1 MGGLSALSG
10 AIRRPRSRP
19 YLADT
24 GAPCVLASPSPIALS
39 QRMVDVLGALRI
51 ETARGFPFFLL
62 GHDRSGTTM
71 LRLIL
76 DRGDVAIPS
85 ESMFLIDVSDR
96 KPAQGVL
103 REVWNHPR
111 VRLWNLTGQPPAIP
125 PGLRPEDAYRF
136 AVSAPFV
143 AYAKREGKT
152 RWGDKTPA
160 YISHIDRLAA
170 IWPDARFIVLVRDGR
185 DVALSVMKVPFGANN
200 VWAAARSWAT
210 AIRSGRQA
218 ERRYPG
224 RVLTLRYEDLVSRP
238 TEEVPKICAF
248 LSLGYDPSMLAIEQ
262 TDRAK
267 VAEDQAGW
275 FTNVW
280 APITTAAVGKW
291 RTEMTPHQQQ
301 VFESVA
307 GEELRELG
315 YETTGT
321 TASPALVPA
330 YAAHDAAL
338 RTVNFVRLR
347 LVQERGREVRHV
359 LRRKLAR

>member
-1 MGGLSALSG
+1 
-10 AIRRPRSRP
+10 
-19 YLADT
+19 
-24 GAPCVLASPSPIALS
+24 
-39 QRMVDVLGALRI
+39 
-51 ETARGFPFFLL
+51 
-62 GHDRSGTTM
+62 M

-85 ESMFLIDVSDR
+85 ESMFLIDVDGR
-96 KPAQGVL
+96 QPAETVL
-103 REVWNHPR
+103 REVWSHPR
-111 VRLWNLTGQPPAIP
+111 VRLWDLPGEPPAIP
-125 PGLRPEDAYRF
+125 AGLNREDAYRF

-143 AYAKREGKT
+143 AYANREGKT

-160 YISHIDRLAA
+160 YISQISRLAA
-170 IWPDARFIVLVRDGR
+170 IWPDARFVVLVRDGR

-200 VWAAARSWAT
+200 VWAAARSWA
-210 AIRSGRQA
+210 AAVRQGREA
-218 ERRYPG
+218 ALRHPG
-224 RVLTLRYEDLVSRP
+224 RVLELRYEDLVERP
-238 TEEVPKICAF
+238 DEEVRTICAF
-248 LSLGYDPSMLAIEQ
+248 LGLEYNPDMLAIDR

-280 APITTAAVGKW
+280 AGITMDAVGKW
-291 RTEMTPHQQQ
+291 RTEMPPHQQQ

-315 YETTGT
+315 YETTGAT
-321 TASPALVPA
+321 SSRSLAPA
-330 YAAHDAAL
+330 YAVHDAAI

-359 LRRKLAR
+359 LRRKLARQ